1 MQKPFSFASVDTYE
15 ICMYDIRVCTELWRQ
30 KVWKTE
36 RNVREWECES
46 GNESPLFFS
55 LIRWTDLSIMGTQF
69 MSAQHIKT
77 YLYEKHTRTEC
88 VYRLLFRK
96 PPHQTT
102 PHQTT
107 ASTQTSSTTITTT
120 KTATNQTTH
129 THTHN
134 RKNVQFF
141 RIKQKQNM
149 LFDLLV
155 QFSLTL
161 SKFKRK

>member
-96 PPHQTT
+96 PPQVLWATPPNNSQHPNIINNNNNNENSHQ
-102 PHQTT
+102 P
-107 ASTQTSSTTITTT
+107 
-120 KTATNQTTH
+120 NN